1 METKHECEFFATCLP
16 GTEGLLADELRGLG
30 VRKVR
35 PLAGGAAFFGR
46 PEMALRVCLWSRLA
60 GRVNTVL
67 GRVGAAGADEL
78 YAGAR
83 ALAWEEEIAPGASIA
98 VRADGTNRALRNTQ
112 FTALKVKDAVCDR
125 LAEARGGRPDVDA
138 RRPDALVEV
147 RLREGRATI
156 ALDLSGASLA
166 RRSYLSEA
174 DGSGAPVAVAQA
186 AALLAAL
193 GAGAALKAGWGLFD
207 SACDDGFLV
216 TEAASLLSD
225 QAPGLLRDRW
235 GLSGWARCDED
246 VWAALL
252 DEADGRFEAGLA
264 RVLGAAPAAEAT
276 SAGPDQRTVRIVGLS
291 ASSPAVARARGHLR
305 AAGLRAVAS
314 VEAAAPEDA
323 DAVEERLVR
332 AVERAGAAAASA
344 PSGSATPAATSGG
357 AAAGEEPADAG
368 AFEGAPEDGAP
379 AAASAPDTAP
389 ALLVANVAPAG
400 RAEDDARAVAEQAAC
415 VAAARRAPAGSRF
428 GFVGAG
434 GFAARFRTPAA
445 ERIEIGRGRA
455 EAVLERFDTPPC
467 EPAVIAVA
475 NPAGGTELS
484 VEVNDAASAQFA
496 SRLRKVARERRKW
509 AAREGVA
516 CYRLYDGD
524 LPEYAC
530 AIDLYEGAADAEGIL
545 YAHVAEY
552 APPKSVNPDVA
563 RARFEDVLAIVPA
576 VLGIR
581 PDHVFSKARLRARG
595 GGQYRDAGGRSYV
608 THTSEDGLVCEI
620 DLGGYLD
627 TGIFLD
633 HRTTREMVGKMAAG
647 KRFLNLFAYT
657 GVATLHAAAGGAEA
671 TTTVDLS
678 QTYLDWAARNLEANG
693 FTAVGD
699 ARAEGGRVGKGR
711 SGRGVASRGR
721 GSHELVRAD
730 VVRWIQEARRA
741 RRTWDLIFVDPPTFS
756 NSKAMG
762 RRTWDVQRDHAEL
775 LIGVSRLLS
784 EDGVA
789 VFSCNLRGFKPD
801 REALAKCGVAIED
814 ITASTIPHDFER
826 NPRIHHC
833 YLVRRALS
841 MEVGGGA

>member
-1 METKHECEFFATCLP
+1 MTSKKHEHEFFATCLP
-16 GTEGLLADELRGLG
+16 GVESLLSDELHGLA

-35 PLAGGAAFFGR
+35 PLAGGVAFYGS
-46 PEMALRVCLWSRLA
+46 PETVLRVCLWSRLA
-60 GRVNTVL
+60 GRVNVVV
-67 GRVGAAGADEL
+67 GRVDAFDADAL

-83 ALAWEEEIAPGASIA
+83 NLAWEEVLAERASIA
-98 VRADGTNRALRNTQ
+98 VRANGVNGELRNTQ

-125 LAEARGGRPDVDA
+125 LAEARGARPDVDA
-138 RRPDALVEV
+138 QAPDALIEV
-147 RLREGRATI
+147 RLRDDRATI

-166 RRSYLSEA
+166 RRSYLRPE
-174 DGSGAPVAVAQA
+174 DGPDAPVAVAQA

-193 GAGAALKAGWGLFD
+193 GAPERLATGWGFLD
-207 SACDDGFLV
+207 PACDDGILV
-216 TEAASLLSD
+216 CEAAALLAD
-225 QAPGLLRDRW
+225 QAPGLVRDRW
-235 GLSGWARCDED
+235 GFAGWERFD
-246 VWAALL
+246 AAAWDDLL
-252 DEADGRFEAGLA
+252 AEADDRLEAGLA
-264 RVLGAAPAAEAT
+264 RVLGAEGAASAT
-276 SAGPDQRTVRIVGLS
+276 ADAPDQRTVRIVGLS

-314 VEAAAPEDA
+314 VEAVAAEDA

-332 AVERAGAAAASA
+332 AVERTGAALGAGAA
-344 PSGSATPAATSGG
+344 
-357 AAAGEEPADAG
+357 
-368 AFEGAPEDGAP
+368 
-379 AAASAPDTAP
+379 P
-389 ALLVANVAPAG
+389 ALVVANVAPAG

-415 VAAARRAPAGSRF
+415 MTAARRAPAGSRF

-434 GFAARFRTPAA
+434 GFSARFRTPAA
-445 ERIEIGRGRA
+445 ERIEIGRGRS
-455 EAVLERFDTPPC
+455 EAVLERFDAPPC

-530 AIDLYEGAADAEGIL
+530 AIDLYEGAAEAEGEL

-552 APPKSVNPDVA
+552 AAPKSVDEALA
-563 RARFEDVLAIVPA
+563 RARFEDVLAVVPA

-581 PDHVFSKARLRARG
+581 PDHVFSKARVRARG

-608 THTSEDGLVCEI
+608 THTSENGLICEI

-657 GVATLHAAAGGAEA
+657 GVATLHAAAAGAA
-671 TTTVDLS
+671 STTTVDLS

-693 FTAVGD
+693 FAAEGD
-699 ARAEGGRVGKGR
+699 ARMEGGRAGKGR
-711 SGRGVASRGR
+711 GGRKAASRGQ

-730 VVRWIQEARRA
+730 VVRWVQEARRG

-775 LIGVSRLLS
+775 LIGVSRLLAK
-784 EDGVA
+784 DGVA
-789 VFSCNLRGFKPD
+789 VFSCNLRSFKPD

-814 ITASTIPHDFER
+814 ITASAIPHDFER
-826 NPRIHHC
+826 GPRIHHC
-833 YLVRRALS
+833 YLVRRAVS
-841 MEVGGGA
+841 AEAEADA

>member
-1 METKHECEFFATCLP
+1 MTSKKHEHEFFATCLP
-16 GTEGLLADELRGLG
+16 GVESLLSDELHGLA

-35 PLAGGAAFFGR
+35 PLVGGVAFYGS
-46 PEMALRVCLWSRLA
+46 PETVLRVCLWSRLA
-60 GRVNTVL
+60 GRVNVVV
-67 GRVGAAGADEL
+67 GRVDASDADAL
-78 YAGAR
+78 YAGVR
-83 ALAWEEEIAPGASIA
+83 NLAWEEVLAERASIA
-98 VRADGTNRALRNTQ
+98 VRANGVNGELRNTQ
-112 FTALKVKDAVCDR
+112 FTALKVKDAACDR
-125 LAEARGGRPDVDA
+125 LAEARGARPDVDA
-138 RRPDALVEV
+138 QAPDALIEV
-147 RLREGRATI
+147 RLRDDRATI

-166 RRSYLSEA
+166 RRSYLRPE
-174 DGSGAPVAVAQA
+174 DGPDAPVAVAQA

-193 GAGAALKAGWGLFD
+193 GAPERLAAGWGFLD
-207 SACDDGFLV
+207 PACDDGILLC
-216 TEAASLLSD
+216 EAAGLLAD
-225 QAPGLLRDRW
+225 QAPGLVRDRW
-235 GLSGWARCDED
+235 GFAGWARFD
-246 VWAALL
+246 AAAWDDLL
-252 DEADGRFEAGLA
+252 AEADDRLEAGLA
-264 RVLGAAPAAEAT
+264 RVLGAEGAASAT
-276 SAGPDQRTVRIVGLS
+276 VDAPDQRTVRIVGLS

-314 VEAAAPEDA
+314 VEAVAAEDA

-332 AVERAGAAAASA
+332 AVERTGAALGAGAA
-344 PSGSATPAATSGG
+344 
-357 AAAGEEPADAG
+357 
-368 AFEGAPEDGAP
+368 
-379 AAASAPDTAP
+379 P
-389 ALLVANVAPAG
+389 ALVVANVAPSG
-400 RAEDDARAVAEQAAC
+400 RVEDDARAVAEQAAC

-434 GFAARFRTPAA
+434 GFSTRFRTPAA

-455 EAVLERFDTPPC
+455 EAVLERFDAPPC

-530 AIDLYEGAADAEGIL
+530 AIDLYEGAGDAEGIL

-657 GVATLHAAAGGAEA
+657 GVATLHAAAAGAA
-671 TTTVDLS
+671 STTTVDLS

-693 FTAVGD
+693 FAAEGD
-699 ARAEGGRVGKGR
+699 ARVEGGRAGKGR
-711 SGRGVASRGR
+711 GGRKAASRGQ

-730 VVRWIQEARRA
+730 VVRWVQEARRG
-741 RRTWDLIFVDPPTFS
+741 RHTWDLIFVDPPTFS

-775 LIGVSRLLS
+775 LIGVSRLLAK
-784 EDGVA
+784 DGVA
-789 VFSCNLRGFKPD
+789 VFSCNLRSFKPD

-833 YLVRRALS
+833 YLVRRAVS
-841 MEVGGGA
+841 AEAEADA

>member
-1 METKHECEFFATCLP
+1 MTSKKHEHEFFATCLP
-16 GTEGLLADELRGLG
+16 GVESLLSDELHGLA

-35 PLAGGAAFFGR
+35 PLVGGAAFYGS
-46 PEMALRVCLWSRLA
+46 PETVLRVCLWSRLA
-60 GRVNTVL
+60 GRVNVVV
-67 GRVGAAGADEL
+67 GRVDASDAGAL
-78 YAGAR
+78 YAGVR
-83 ALAWEEEIAPGASIA
+83 NLAWEEVLAERASIA
-98 VRADGTNRALRNTQ
+98 VRANGVNGELRNTQ

-125 LAEARGGRPDVDA
+125 LAEARGARPDVDA
-138 RRPDALVEV
+138 QAPDALIEV
-147 RLREGRATI
+147 RLRDDRATI

-166 RRSYLSEA
+166 RRSYLRPE
-174 DGSGAPVAVAQA
+174 DGPDAPVAVAQA

-193 GAGAALKAGWGLFD
+193 GAPERLAAGWGFLD
-207 SACDDGFLV
+207 PACDDGILLC
-216 TEAASLLSD
+216 EAAGLLAD
-225 QAPGLLRDRW
+225 QAPGLVRDRW
-235 GLSGWARCDED
+235 GFAGWARFD
-246 VWAALL
+246 AAAWDDLL
-252 DEADGRFEAGLA
+252 AEADDRLEAGLA
-264 RVLGAAPAAEAT
+264 RVLGAEGAASAT
-276 SAGPDQRTVRIVGLS
+276 VDAPDQRTVRIVGLS

-314 VEAAAPEDA
+314 VEAAGPEEA
-323 DAVEERLVR
+323 AAVEERLTR
-332 AVERAGAAAASA
+332 AVERAAGSFACPAAAAGADREAASE
-344 PSGSATPAATSGG
+344 SGEGSETADAAR
-357 AAAGEEPADAG
+357 AAAPPAR
-368 AFEGAPEDGAP
+368 APESP
-379 AAASAPDTAP
+379 RPP
-389 ALLVANVAPAG
+389 LIIANVAPAG

-434 GFAARFRTPAA
+434 GFSTRFRTSAA

-455 EAVLERFDTPPC
+455 EAVLERFDAPPC

-509 AAREGVA
+509 ATREGVA

-530 AIDLYEGAADAEGIL
+530 AIDLYEGAGDAEGIL

-657 GVATLHAAAGGAEA
+657 GVATLHAAAAGAA
-671 TTTVDLS
+671 STTTVDLS

-693 FTAVGD
+693 FAAEGD
-699 ARAEGGRVGKGR
+699 ARVEGGRAGKGR
-711 SGRGVASRGR
+711 GGRKAASRGQ

-730 VVRWIQEARRA
+730 VVRWVQEARRG

-775 LIGVSRLLS
+775 LIGVSRLLAK
-784 EDGVA
+784 DGVA
-789 VFSCNLRGFKPD
+789 VFSCNLRSFKPD

-833 YLVRRALS
+833 YLVRRAVS
-841 MEVGGGA
+841 AEAEADA

>member
-1 METKHECEFFATCLP
+1 MTSKKHEHEFFATCLP
-16 GTEGLLADELRGLG
+16 GVESLLSDELHGLA

-35 PLAGGAAFFGR
+35 PLVGGAAFYGS
-46 PEMALRVCLWSRLA
+46 PETVLRVCLWSRLA
-60 GRVNTVL
+60 GRVNVVV
-67 GRVGAAGADEL
+67 GRVDASDADAL
-78 YAGAR
+78 YAGVR
-83 ALAWEEEIAPGASIA
+83 NLAWEEVLAERASIA
-98 VRADGTNRALRNTQ
+98 VRANGVNGELRNTQ

-125 LAEARGGRPDVDA
+125 LAEARGARPDVDA
-138 RRPDALVEV
+138 QAPDALIEV
-147 RLREGRATI
+147 RLRDDRATI

-166 RRSYLSEA
+166 RRSYLQPE
-174 DGSGAPVAVAQA
+174 DGPDAPVAVAQA

-193 GAGAALKAGWGLFD
+193 GAPERLAAGWGFLD
-207 SACDDGFLV
+207 PACDDGILLC
-216 TEAASLLSD
+216 EAAGLLAD
-225 QAPGLLRDRW
+225 QAPGLVRDRW
-235 GLSGWARCDED
+235 GFAGWARFD
-246 VWAALL
+246 AAAWDDLL
-252 DEADGRFEAGLA
+252 AEADDRLEAGLA
-264 RVLGAAPAAEAT
+264 RMLGAEGAASAT
-276 SAGPDQRTVRIVGLS
+276 VDAPDQRTVRIVGLS

-314 VEAAAPEDA
+314 VEAVATEDA

-332 AVERAGAAAASA
+332 AVERTGAALG
-344 PSGSATPAATSGG
+344 SGA
-357 AAAGEEPADAG
+357 
-368 AFEGAPEDGAP
+368 
-379 AAASAPDTAP
+379 AP
-389 ALLVANVAPAG
+389 ALVVANVAPTG

-434 GFAARFRTPAA
+434 GFSARFRTPAA

-455 EAVLERFDTPPC
+455 EAVLERFDAPPC

-530 AIDLYEGAADAEGIL
+530 AIDLYEGAGDAEGIL

-581 PDHVFSKARLRARG
+581 PDHVFSKARRRARG

-657 GVATLHAAAGGAEA
+657 GVATLHAAAAGAA
-671 TTTVDLS
+671 STTTVDLS

-693 FTAVGD
+693 FAAEGD
-699 ARAEGGRVGKGR
+699 ARVEGGRAGKGR
-711 SGRGVASRGR
+711 GGRKAASRGQ

-730 VVRWIQEARRA
+730 VVRWVQEARRG

-775 LIGVSRLLS
+775 LIGVSRLLAK
-784 EDGVA
+784 DGLA

-833 YLVRRALS
+833 YLVRRAVS
-841 MEVGGGA
+841 AEAEADA

>member
-1 METKHECEFFATCLP
+1 MTSKKHEHEFFATCLP
-16 GTEGLLADELRGLG
+16 GVESLLSDELHGLA

-35 PLAGGAAFFGR
+35 PLVGGVAFYGS
-46 PEMALRVCLWSRLA
+46 PETVLRVCLWSRLA
-60 GRVNTVL
+60 GRVNVVV
-67 GRVGAAGADEL
+67 GRVDASDADAL
-78 YAGAR
+78 YAGVR
-83 ALAWEEEIAPGASIA
+83 SLAWEEVLAERASIA
-98 VRADGTNRALRNTQ
+98 VRAHGVNGELRNTQ

-125 LAEARGGRPDVDA
+125 LAEARGARPDVDA
-138 RRPDALVEV
+138 QAPDALIEV
-147 RLREGRATI
+147 RLRDDRATI

-166 RRSYLSEA
+166 RRSYLRPE
-174 DGSGAPVAVAQA
+174 DGPDAPVAVAQA

-193 GAGAALKAGWGLFD
+193 GAPERLAAGWGFLD
-207 SACDDGFLV
+207 PACDDGILLC
-216 TEAASLLSD
+216 EAAGLLAD
-225 QAPGLLRDRW
+225 QAPGLVRDRW
-235 GLSGWARCDED
+235 GFAGWARFD
-246 VWAALL
+246 AAAWDDLL
-252 DEADGRFEAGLA
+252 AEADDRLEAGLA
-264 RVLGAAPAAEAT
+264 RVLGAEGAASAT
-276 SAGPDQRTVRIVGLS
+276 VDAPDQCTVRIVGLS

-314 VEAAAPEDA
+314 VEAVAAEDA

-332 AVERAGAAAASA
+332 AVERTGAAL
-344 PSGSATPAATSGG
+344 GVG
-357 AAAGEEPADAG
+357 A
-368 AFEGAPEDGAP
+368 
-379 AAASAPDTAP
+379 AP
-389 ALLVANVAPAG
+389 ALVVANVAPTG

-434 GFAARFRTPAA
+434 GFSARFRTPAA

-455 EAVLERFDTPPC
+455 EAVLERFDAPPC

-530 AIDLYEGAADAEGIL
+530 AIDLYEGAGDAEGIL

-657 GVATLHAAAGGAEA
+657 GVATLHAAAGGASS

-678 QTYLDWAARNLEANG
+678 QTYLDWAARNMEANG
-693 FTAVGD
+693 FPAVLTAERD
-699 ARAEGGRVGKGR
+699 
-711 SGRGVASRGR
+711 GRGAAGRRGGANR
-721 GSHELVRAD
+721 RPRHELVRAD
-730 VVRWIQEARRA
+730 AVRWIQEARRE
-741 RRTWDLIFVDPPTFS
+741 RRQWDLIFVDPPTFS

-775 LIGVSRLLS
+775 LIGVSRLLAK
-784 EDGVA
+784 DGVA
-789 VFSCNLRGFKPD
+789 VFSCNLRAFKPD
-801 REALAKCGVAIED
+801 TEALARAGVKIED

-833 YLVRRALS
+833 YLVRRAVS
-841 MEVGGGA
+841 AEAGADA

>member
-1 METKHECEFFATCLP
+1 MTSKKHEHEFFATCLP
-16 GTEGLLADELRGLG
+16 GVESLLSDELHGLA

-35 PLAGGAAFFGR
+35 PLVGGAAFYGS
-46 PEMALRVCLWSRLA
+46 PETVLRVCLWSRLA
-60 GRVNTVL
+60 GRVNVVV
-67 GRVGAAGADEL
+67 GRVDASDADAL
-78 YAGAR
+78 YAGVR
-83 ALAWEEEIAPGASIA
+83 NLAWEEVLAERASIA
-98 VRADGTNRALRNTQ
+98 VRANGVNGELRNTQ

-125 LAEARGGRPDVDA
+125 LAEARGARPDVDA
-138 RRPDALVEV
+138 QAPDALIEV
-147 RLREGRATI
+147 RLRDDRATI

-166 RRSYLSEA
+166 RRSYLQPE
-174 DGSGAPVAVAQA
+174 DGPDAPVAVAQA

-193 GAGAALKAGWGLFD
+193 GAPERLAAGWGFLD
-207 SACDDGFLV
+207 PACDDGILLC
-216 TEAASLLSD
+216 EAAGLLAD
-225 QAPGLLRDRW
+225 QAPGLVRDRW
-235 GLSGWARCDED
+235 GFAGWARFD
-246 VWAALL
+246 AAAWDDLL
-252 DEADGRFEAGLA
+252 AEADDRLEAGLA
-264 RVLGAAPAAEAT
+264 RMLGAEGAASAT
-276 SAGPDQRTVRIVGLS
+276 VDAPDQRTVRIVGLS

-314 VEAAAPEDA
+314 VEAVATEDA

-332 AVERAGAAAASA
+332 AVERTGAAL
-344 PSGSATPAATSGG
+344 GVG
-357 AAAGEEPADAG
+357 A
-368 AFEGAPEDGAP
+368 
-379 AAASAPDTAP
+379 AP
-389 ALLVANVAPAG
+389 ALVVANVAPTG

-434 GFAARFRTPAA
+434 GFSARFRTPAA

-455 EAVLERFDTPPC
+455 EAVLERFDAPPC

-530 AIDLYEGAADAEGIL
+530 AIDLYEGAGDAEGIL

-657 GVATLHAAAGGAEA
+657 GVATLHAAAAGAA
-671 TTTVDLS
+671 STTTVDLS

-693 FTAVGD
+693 FAAEGD
-699 ARAEGGRVGKGR
+699 ARVEGGRAGKGR
-711 SGRGVASRGR
+711 GGRKAASRGQ

-730 VVRWIQEARRA
+730 VVRWVQEARRG

-775 LIGVSRLLS
+775 LIGVSRLLAK
-784 EDGVA
+784 DGLA

-833 YLVRRALS
+833 YLVRRAVS
-841 MEVGGGA
+841 AEAEADA

>member
-1 METKHECEFFATCLP
+1 MTSKKHEHEFFATCLP
-16 GTEGLLADELRGLG
+16 GVESLLSDELHGLA

-35 PLAGGAAFFGR
+35 PLVGGAAFYGS
-46 PEMALRVCLWSRLA
+46 PETVLRVCLWSRLA
-60 GRVNTVL
+60 GRVNVVV
-67 GRVGAAGADEL
+67 GRVDASDADAL
-78 YAGAR
+78 YAGVR
-83 ALAWEEEIAPGASIA
+83 NLAWEEVLAERASIA
-98 VRADGTNRALRNTQ
+98 VRANGVNGELRNTQ

-125 LAEARGGRPDVDA
+125 LAEARGARPDVDA
-138 RRPDALVEV
+138 QAPDALIEV
-147 RLREGRATI
+147 RLRDDRATI

-166 RRSYLSEA
+166 RRSYLRPE
-174 DGSGAPVAVAQA
+174 DGPDAPVAVAQA

-193 GAGAALKAGWGLFD
+193 GAPERLAAGWGFLD
-207 SACDDGFLV
+207 PACDDGILLC
-216 TEAASLLSD
+216 EAAGLLAD
-225 QAPGLLRDRW
+225 QAPGLVRDRW
-235 GLSGWARCDED
+235 GFAGWARFG
-246 VWAALL
+246 AAAWDDLL
-252 DEADGRFEAGLA
+252 AEADDRLEAGLA
-264 RVLGAAPAAEAT
+264 RVLGAEGAASAT
-276 SAGPDQRTVRIVGLS
+276 VDAPDQRTVRIVGLS

-314 VEAAAPEDA
+314 VEAVGPEDA

-332 AVERAGAAAASA
+332 AVERTGAAL
-344 PSGSATPAATSGG
+344 G
-357 AAAGEEPADAG
+357 AGV
-368 AFEGAPEDGAP
+368 
-379 AAASAPDTAP
+379 AP
-389 ALLVANVAPAG
+389 ALVVANVAPAG

-434 GFAARFRTPAA
+434 GFSARFRTPAA

-455 EAVLERFDTPPC
+455 EAVLERFDAPPC

-530 AIDLYEGAADAEGIL
+530 AIDLYEGAGDAEGIL

-657 GVATLHAAAGGAEA
+657 GVATLHAAAAGAA
-671 TTTVDLS
+671 STTTVDLS

-693 FTAVGD
+693 FAAEGD
-699 ARAEGGRVGKGR
+699 ARVEGGRAGKGR
-711 SGRGVASRGR
+711 GGRKAASRGQ

-730 VVRWIQEARRA
+730 VVRWVQEARRG

-775 LIGVSRLLS
+775 LIGVSRLLAK
-784 EDGVA
+784 DGLA

-833 YLVRRALS
+833 YLVRRAVS
-841 MEVGGGA
+841 AEAEADA

>member
-1 METKHECEFFATCLP
+1 MTSKKHEHEFFATCLP
-16 GTEGLLADELRGLG
+16 GVESLLSDELHGLA

-35 PLAGGAAFFGR
+35 PLVGGAAFYGS
-46 PEMALRVCLWSRLA
+46 PETALRVCLWSRLA
-60 GRVNTVL
+60 GRVNVVV
-67 GRVGAAGADEL
+67 GRVDASDAGAL
-78 YAGAR
+78 YAGVR
-83 ALAWEEEIAPGASIA
+83 NLAWEEVLAERASIA
-98 VRADGTNRALRNTQ
+98 VRANGVNGELRNTQ

-125 LAEARGGRPDVDA
+125 LAEARGARPDVDA
-138 RRPDALVEV
+138 QAPDALIEV
-147 RLREGRATI
+147 RLRDDRATI

-166 RRSYLSEA
+166 RRSYLRPE
-174 DGSGAPVAVAQA
+174 DGPDAPVAVAQA

-193 GAGAALKAGWGLFD
+193 GAPERLAAGWGFLD
-207 SACDDGFLV
+207 PACDDGILLC
-216 TEAASLLSD
+216 EAAGLLAD
-225 QAPGLLRDRW
+225 QAPGLVRDRW
-235 GLSGWARCDED
+235 GFAGWARFD
-246 VWAALL
+246 AAAWDDLL
-252 DEADGRFEAGLA
+252 AEADDRLEAGLA
-264 RVLGAAPAAEAT
+264 RVLGAEGAASAT
-276 SAGPDQRTVRIVGLS
+276 VDAPDQRTVRIVGLS

-314 VEAAAPEDA
+314 VEAVATEDA

-332 AVERAGAAAASA
+332 AVERTGAALGAGAA
-344 PSGSATPAATSGG
+344 
-357 AAAGEEPADAG
+357 
-368 AFEGAPEDGAP
+368 
-379 AAASAPDTAP
+379 P
-389 ALLVANVAPAG
+389 ALVVANVAPAG

-434 GFAARFRTPAA
+434 GFSTRFRTPAA

-455 EAVLERFDTPPC
+455 EAVLERFDAPPC

-530 AIDLYEGAADAEGIL
+530 AIDLYEGAGDAEGIL

-657 GVATLHAAAGGAEA
+657 GVATLHAAAAGAA
-671 TTTVDLS
+671 STTTVDLS

-693 FTAVGD
+693 FAAEGD
-699 ARAEGGRVGKGR
+699 ARVEGGRAGKGR
-711 SGRGVASRGR
+711 GGRKAASRGQ

-730 VVRWIQEARRA
+730 VVRWVQEARRG

-775 LIGVSRLLS
+775 LIGVSRLLAK
-784 EDGVA
+784 DGVA
-789 VFSCNLRGFKPD
+789 VFSCNLRSFKPD

-833 YLVRRALS
+833 YLVRRAVS
-841 MEVGGGA
+841 AEAEADA

>member
-1 METKHECEFFATCLP
+1 MTSKKHEHEFFATCLP
-16 GTEGLLADELRGLG
+16 GVESLLSDELHGLA

-35 PLAGGAAFFGR
+35 PLAGGVAFYGS
-46 PEMALRVCLWSRLA
+46 PETVLRVCLWSRLA
-60 GRVNTVL
+60 GRVNVVV
-67 GRVGAAGADEL
+67 GRVDASDADAL
-78 YAGAR
+78 YTGVR
-83 ALAWEEEIAPGASIA
+83 NLAWEEVLAERASIA
-98 VRADGTNRALRNTQ
+98 VRANGVNGELRNTQ

-125 LAEARGGRPDVDA
+125 LAEARGARPDVDA
-138 RRPDALVEV
+138 QAPDALIEV
-147 RLREGRATI
+147 RLRDDRATI

-166 RRSYLSEA
+166 RRSYLRPE
-174 DGSGAPVAVAQA
+174 DGPDAPVAVAQA

-193 GAGAALKAGWGLFD
+193 GAPERLATGWGFLD
-207 SACDDGFLV
+207 PACDDGILV
-216 TEAASLLSD
+216 CEAAALLAD
-225 QAPGLLRDRW
+225 QAPGLVRDRW
-235 GLSGWARCDED
+235 GFAGWERFD
-246 VWAALL
+246 AAAWDDLL
-252 DEADGRFEAGLA
+252 AEADDRLEAGLA
-264 RVLGAAPAAEAT
+264 RVLGAEGAASAT
-276 SAGPDQRTVRIVGLS
+276 ADAPDQRTVRIVGLS

-314 VEAAAPEDA
+314 VEAVAAEDA

-332 AVERAGAAAASA
+332 AVERTGAALGAGAA
-344 PSGSATPAATSGG
+344 
-357 AAAGEEPADAG
+357 
-368 AFEGAPEDGAP
+368 
-379 AAASAPDTAP
+379 P
-389 ALLVANVAPAG
+389 ALVVANVAPAG

-415 VAAARRAPAGSRF
+415 MTAARRAPAGSRF

-434 GFAARFRTPAA
+434 GFSARFRTPAA
-445 ERIEIGRGRA
+445 ERIEIGRGRS
-455 EAVLERFDTPPC
+455 EAVLERFDAPPC

-530 AIDLYEGAADAEGIL
+530 AIDLYEGAGDAEGIL

-657 GVATLHAAAGGAEA
+657 GVATLHAAAGGASS

-678 QTYLDWAARNLEANG
+678 QTYLDWAARNMEANG
-693 FTAVGD
+693 FPAVLTAERDGRGAAGRRGGANHRPRHEL
-699 ARAEGGRVGKGR
+699 ARAD
-711 SGRGVASRGR
+711 A
-721 GSHELVRAD
+721 
-730 VVRWIQEARRA
+730 VRWIQEARRE
-741 RRTWDLIFVDPPTFS
+741 RRQWDLIFVDPPTFS

-775 LIGVSRLLS
+775 LIGVSRLLAK
-784 EDGVA
+784 DGVA
-789 VFSCNLRGFKPD
+789 VFSCNLRSFKPD

-814 ITASTIPHDFER
+814 ITASAIPHDFER
-826 NPRIHHC
+826 GPRIHHC
-833 YLVRRALS
+833 YLVRRAVS
-841 MEVGGGA
+841 AEAEADA

>member
-1 METKHECEFFATCLP
+1 MTSKKHEHEFFATCLP
-16 GTEGLLADELRGLG
+16 GVESLLSDELHGLA

-35 PLAGGAAFFGR
+35 PLVGGAAFYGS
-46 PEMALRVCLWSRLA
+46 PETVLRVCLWSRLA
-60 GRVNTVL
+60 GRVNVVV
-67 GRVGAAGADEL
+67 GRVDASDADAL
-78 YAGAR
+78 YAGVR
-83 ALAWEEEIAPGASIA
+83 NLAWEEVLAERASIA
-98 VRADGTNRALRNTQ
+98 VRANGVNGELRNTQ

-125 LAEARGGRPDVDA
+125 LAEARGARPDVDA
-138 RRPDALVEV
+138 QAPDALIEV
-147 RLREGRATI
+147 RLRDDRATI

-166 RRSYLSEA
+166 RRSYLRPE
-174 DGSGAPVAVAQA
+174 DGPDAPVAVAQA

-193 GAGAALKAGWGLFD
+193 GAPERLAAGWGFLD
-207 SACDDGFLV
+207 PACDDGILLC
-216 TEAASLLSD
+216 EAAGLLAD
-225 QAPGLLRDRW
+225 QAPGLVRDRW
-235 GLSGWARCDED
+235 GFAGWARFD
-246 VWAALL
+246 AAAWDDLL
-252 DEADGRFEAGLA
+252 AEADDRLEAGLA
-264 RVLGAAPAAEAT
+264 RVLGAEGAASAT
-276 SAGPDQRTVRIVGLS
+276 VDAPDQRTVRIVGLS

-314 VEAAAPEDA
+314 VEAVGPEDA

-332 AVERAGAAAASA
+332 AVERTGAAL
-344 PSGSATPAATSGG
+344 G
-357 AAAGEEPADAG
+357 AGV
-368 AFEGAPEDGAP
+368 
-379 AAASAPDTAP
+379 AP
-389 ALLVANVAPAG
+389 ALVVANVAPAG

-434 GFAARFRTPAA
+434 GFSARFRTPAA

-455 EAVLERFDTPPC
+455 EAVLERFDAPPC

-530 AIDLYEGAADAEGIL
+530 AIDLYEGAGDAEGIL

-657 GVATLHAAAGGAEA
+657 GVATLHAAAAGAA
-671 TTTVDLS
+671 STTTVDLS

-693 FTAVGD
+693 FAAEGD
-699 ARAEGGRVGKGR
+699 ARVEGGRAGKGR
-711 SGRGVASRGR
+711 GGRKAASRGQ

-730 VVRWIQEARRA
+730 VVRWVQEARRG

-775 LIGVSRLLS
+775 LIGVSRLLAK
-784 EDGVA
+784 DGLA

-833 YLVRRALS
+833 YLVRRAVS
-841 MEVGGGA
+841 AEAEADA

>member
-1 METKHECEFFATCLP
+1 MTSKKHEHEFFATCLP
-16 GTEGLLADELRGLG
+16 GVESLLSDELHGLA

-35 PLAGGAAFFGR
+35 PLVGGVAFYGS
-46 PEMALRVCLWSRLA
+46 PETVLRVCLWSRLA
-60 GRVNTVL
+60 GRVNVVV
-67 GRVGAAGADEL
+67 GRVDASDADAL
-78 YAGAR
+78 YAGVR
-83 ALAWEEEIAPGASIA
+83 SLAWEEVLAERASIA
-98 VRADGTNRALRNTQ
+98 VRAHGVNGELRNTQ

-125 LAEARGGRPDVDA
+125 LAEARGARPDVDA
-138 RRPDALVEV
+138 QAPDALIEV
-147 RLREGRATI
+147 RLRDDRATI

-166 RRSYLSEA
+166 RRSYLRPE
-174 DGSGAPVAVAQA
+174 DGPDAPVAVAQA

-193 GAGAALKAGWGLFD
+193 GAPERLAAGWGFLD
-207 SACDDGFLV
+207 PACDDGILLC
-216 TEAASLLSD
+216 EAAGLLAD
-225 QAPGLLRDRW
+225 QAPGLVRDRW
-235 GLSGWARCDED
+235 GFAGWARFD
-246 VWAALL
+246 AAAWDDLL
-252 DEADGRFEAGLA
+252 AEADDRLEAGLA
-264 RVLGAAPAAEAT
+264 RVLGAEGAASAT
-276 SAGPDQRTVRIVGLS
+276 VDAPDQCTVRIVGLS

-314 VEAAAPEDA
+314 VEAVAAEDA

-332 AVERAGAAAASA
+332 AVERTGAAL
-344 PSGSATPAATSGG
+344 GVG
-357 AAAGEEPADAG
+357 A
-368 AFEGAPEDGAP
+368 
-379 AAASAPDTAP
+379 AP
-389 ALLVANVAPAG
+389 ALVVANVAPTG

-434 GFAARFRTPAA
+434 GFSARFRTPAA

-455 EAVLERFDTPPC
+455 EAVLERFDAPPC

-530 AIDLYEGAADAEGIL
+530 AIDLYEGAGDAEGIL

-657 GVATLHAAAGGAEA
+657 GVATLHAAAAGAA
-671 TTTVDLS
+671 STTTVDLS

-693 FTAVGD
+693 FAAEGD
-699 ARAEGGRVGKGR
+699 ARVEGGRAGKGR
-711 SGRGVASRGR
+711 GGRKAASRGQ

-730 VVRWIQEARRA
+730 VVRWVQEARRG

-775 LIGVSRLLS
+775 LIGVSRLLAK
-784 EDGVA
+784 DGLA

-833 YLVRRALS
+833 YLVRRAVS
-841 MEVGGGA
+841 AEAEADA

>member
-1 METKHECEFFATCLP
+1 MTSKKHEHEFFATCLP
-16 GTEGLLADELRGLG
+16 GVESLLSDELHGLA

-35 PLAGGAAFFGR
+35 PLVGGVAFYGS
-46 PEMALRVCLWSRLA
+46 PETALRVCLWSRLA
-60 GRVNTVL
+60 GRVNVVV
-67 GRVGAAGADEL
+67 GRVDASDAGAL
-78 YAGAR
+78 YAGVR
-83 ALAWEEEIAPGASIA
+83 NLAWEEVLADRASIA
-98 VRADGTNRALRNTQ
+98 VRANGVNGELRNTQ

-125 LAEARGGRPDVDA
+125 LAEARGARPDVDA
-138 RRPDALVEV
+138 QAPDALIEV
-147 RLREGRATI
+147 RLRDDRATI

-166 RRSYLSEA
+166 RRSYLRPE
-174 DGSGAPVAVAQA
+174 DGSDAPVAVAQA

-193 GAGAALKAGWGLFD
+193 GAPERLAAGWGFLD
-207 SACDDGFLV
+207 PACDDGILLC
-216 TEAASLLSD
+216 EAAGLLAD
-225 QAPGLLRDRW
+225 QAPGLVRDRW
-235 GLSGWARCDED
+235 GFAGWARFD
-246 VWAALL
+246 AAAWDDLL
-252 DEADGRFEAGLA
+252 AEADDRLEAGLA
-264 RVLGAAPAAEAT
+264 RVLGAEGAASAT
-276 SAGPDQRTVRIVGLS
+276 VDAPDQRTVRIVGLS

-314 VEAAAPEDA
+314 VEAVAPEDA

-332 AVERAGAAAASA
+332 AVERTGAALGAGAA
-344 PSGSATPAATSGG
+344 
-357 AAAGEEPADAG
+357 
-368 AFEGAPEDGAP
+368 
-379 AAASAPDTAP
+379 P
-389 ALLVANVAPAG
+389 ALVVANVAPAG

-434 GFAARFRTPAA
+434 GFSARFRTPAA

-455 EAVLERFDTPPC
+455 EAVLERFDAPPC

-530 AIDLYEGAADAEGIL
+530 AIDLYEGAGDAEGIL

-657 GVATLHAAAGGAEA
+657 GVATLHAAAAGAA
-671 TTTVDLS
+671 STTTVDLS

-693 FTAVGD
+693 FAAEGD
-699 ARAEGGRVGKGR
+699 ARVEGGRAGKGR
-711 SGRGVASRGR
+711 GGRKAASRGQ

-730 VVRWIQEARRA
+730 VVRWVQEARRG

-775 LIGVSRLLS
+775 LIGVSRLLAK
-784 EDGVA
+784 DGLA

-833 YLVRRALS
+833 YLVRRAVS
-841 MEVGGGA
+841 AEAEADA

>member
-1 METKHECEFFATCLP
+1 MTSKKHEHEFFATCLP
-16 GTEGLLADELRGLG
+16 GVESLLSDELHGLA

-35 PLAGGAAFFGR
+35 PLVGGAAFYGS
-46 PEMALRVCLWSRLA
+46 PETVLRVCLWSRLA
-60 GRVNTVL
+60 GRVNVVV
-67 GRVGAAGADEL
+67 GRVDASDADAL
-78 YAGAR
+78 YAGVR
-83 ALAWEEEIAPGASIA
+83 NLAWEEVLAERASIA
-98 VRADGTNRALRNTQ
+98 VRANGVNGELRNTQ

-125 LAEARGGRPDVDA
+125 LAEARGARPDVDA
-138 RRPDALVEV
+138 QAPDALIEV
-147 RLREGRATI
+147 RLRDDRATI

-166 RRSYLSEA
+166 RRSYLQPE
-174 DGSGAPVAVAQA
+174 DGPDAPVAVAQA

-193 GAGAALKAGWGLFD
+193 GAPERLAAGWGFLD
-207 SACDDGFLV
+207 PACDDGILLC
-216 TEAASLLSD
+216 EAAGLLAD
-225 QAPGLLRDRW
+225 QAPGLVRDRW
-235 GLSGWARCDED
+235 GFAGWARFD
-246 VWAALL
+246 AAAWDDLL
-252 DEADGRFEAGLA
+252 AEADDRLEAGLA
-264 RVLGAAPAAEAT
+264 RMLGAEGAASAT
-276 SAGPDQRTVRIVGLS
+276 VDAPDQRTVRIVGLS

-314 VEAAAPEDA
+314 VEAVATEDA

-332 AVERAGAAAASA
+332 AVERTGAAL
-344 PSGSATPAATSGG
+344 GVG
-357 AAAGEEPADAG
+357 A
-368 AFEGAPEDGAP
+368 
-379 AAASAPDTAP
+379 AP
-389 ALLVANVAPAG
+389 ALVVANVAPTG

-434 GFAARFRTPAA
+434 GFSARFRTPAA

-455 EAVLERFDTPPC
+455 EAVLERFDAPPC

-530 AIDLYEGAADAEGIL
+530 AIDLYEGAGDAEGIL

-657 GVATLHAAAGGAEA
+657 GVATLHAAAAGAA
-671 TTTVDLS
+671 STTTVDLS

-693 FTAVGD
+693 FAAEGD
-699 ARAEGGRVGKGR
+699 ARVEGGRAGKGR
-711 SGRGVASRGR
+711 GGRKAASRGQ

-730 VVRWIQEARRA
+730 VVRWVQEARRG
-741 RRTWDLIFVDPPTFS
+741 RHTWDLIFVDPPTFS

-775 LIGVSRLLS
+775 LIGVSRLLTK
-784 EDGVA
+784 DGVA
-789 VFSCNLRGFKPD
+789 VFSCNLRSFKPD

-833 YLVRRALS
+833 YLVRRAVS
-841 MEVGGGA
+841 AEAEADA

>member
-1 METKHECEFFATCLP
+1 MTSKKHEHEFFATCLP
-16 GTEGLLADELRGLG
+16 GVESLLSDELHGLA

-35 PLAGGAAFFGR
+35 PLVGGAAFYGS
-46 PEMALRVCLWSRLA
+46 PETVLRVCLWSRLA
-60 GRVNTVL
+60 GRVNVVV
-67 GRVGAAGADEL
+67 GRVDASDADAL
-78 YAGAR
+78 YAGVR
-83 ALAWEEEIAPGASIA
+83 NLAWEEVLAERASIA
-98 VRADGTNRALRNTQ
+98 VRANGVNGELRNTQ

-125 LAEARGGRPDVDA
+125 LAEARGARPDVDA
-138 RRPDALVEV
+138 QAPDALIEV
-147 RLREGRATI
+147 RLRDDRATI

-166 RRSYLSEA
+166 RRSYLQSE
-174 DGSGAPVAVAQA
+174 DGPDAPVAVAQA

-193 GAGAALKAGWGLFD
+193 GAPERLAAGWGFLD
-207 SACDDGFLV
+207 PACDDGILLC
-216 TEAASLLSD
+216 EAAGLLAD
-225 QAPGLLRDRW
+225 QAPGLVRDRW
-235 GLSGWARCDED
+235 GFAGWARFD
-246 VWAALL
+246 AAAWDDLL
-252 DEADGRFEAGLA
+252 AEADDRLEAGLA
-264 RVLGAAPAAEAT
+264 RMLGAEGAASAT
-276 SAGPDQRTVRIVGLS
+276 VDAPDQRTVRIVGLS

-314 VEAAAPEDA
+314 VEAVATEDA

-332 AVERAGAAAASA
+332 AVERTGAAL
-344 PSGSATPAATSGG
+344 GVG
-357 AAAGEEPADAG
+357 A
-368 AFEGAPEDGAP
+368 
-379 AAASAPDTAP
+379 AP
-389 ALLVANVAPAG
+389 ALVVANVAPTG

-434 GFAARFRTPAA
+434 GFSARFRTPAA

-455 EAVLERFDTPPC
+455 EAVLERFDAPPC

-530 AIDLYEGAADAEGIL
+530 AIDLYEGAGDAEGIL

-657 GVATLHAAAGGAEA
+657 GVATLHAAAAGAA
-671 TTTVDLS
+671 STTTVDLS

-693 FTAVGD
+693 FAAEGD
-699 ARAEGGRVGKGR
+699 ARVEGGRAGKGR
-711 SGRGVASRGR
+711 GGRKAASRGQ

-730 VVRWIQEARRA
+730 VVRWVQEARRG

-775 LIGVSRLLS
+775 LIGVSRLLAK
-784 EDGVA
+784 DGLA

-833 YLVRRALS
+833 YLVRRAVS
-841 MEVGGGA
+841 AEAEADA

>member
-1 METKHECEFFATCLP
+1 MTSKKHEHEFFATCLP
-16 GTEGLLADELRGLG
+16 GVESLLSDELHGLA

-35 PLAGGAAFFGR
+35 PLVGGVAFYGS
-46 PEMALRVCLWSRLA
+46 PETVLRVCLWSRLA
-60 GRVNTVL
+60 GRVNVVV
-67 GRVGAAGADEL
+67 GRVDASDADAL
-78 YAGAR
+78 YAGVR
-83 ALAWEEEIAPGASIA
+83 SLAWEEVLAERASIA
-98 VRADGTNRALRNTQ
+98 VRAHGVNGELRNTQ

-125 LAEARGGRPDVDA
+125 LAEARGARPDVDA
-138 RRPDALVEV
+138 QAPDALIEV
-147 RLREGRATI
+147 RLRDDRATI

-166 RRSYLSEA
+166 RRSYLRPE
-174 DGSGAPVAVAQA
+174 DGPDAPVAVAQA
-186 AALLAAL
+186 AVLLAAL
-193 GAGAALKAGWGLFD
+193 GAPERLAAGWGFLD
-207 SACDDGFLV
+207 PACDDGILLC
-216 TEAASLLSD
+216 EAAGLLAD
-225 QAPGLLRDRW
+225 QAPGLVRDRW
-235 GLSGWARCDED
+235 GFAGWARFD
-246 VWAALL
+246 AAAWDDLL
-252 DEADGRFEAGLA
+252 AEADDRLEAGLA
-264 RVLGAAPAAEAT
+264 RVLGAEGAASAT
-276 SAGPDQRTVRIVGLS
+276 VDAPDQRTVRIVGLS

-314 VEAAAPEDA
+314 VEAVAAEDA

-332 AVERAGAAAASA
+332 AVERTGAAL
-344 PSGSATPAATSGG
+344 GVG
-357 AAAGEEPADAG
+357 A
-368 AFEGAPEDGAP
+368 
-379 AAASAPDTAP
+379 AP
-389 ALLVANVAPAG
+389 ALVVANVAPTG

-434 GFAARFRTPAA
+434 GFSARFRTPAA

-455 EAVLERFDTPPC
+455 EAVLERFDAPPC

-530 AIDLYEGAADAEGIL
+530 AIDLYEGAGDAEGIL

-657 GVATLHAAAGGAEA
+657 GVATLHAAAAGAA
-671 TTTVDLS
+671 STTTVDLS

-693 FTAVGD
+693 FAAEGD
-699 ARAEGGRVGKGR
+699 ARVEGGRAGKGR
-711 SGRGVASRGR
+711 GGRKAASRGQ

-730 VVRWIQEARRA
+730 VVRWVQEARRG

-775 LIGVSRLLS
+775 LIGVSRLLAK
-784 EDGVA
+784 DGLA

-833 YLVRRALS
+833 YLVRRAVS
-841 MEVGGGA
+841 AEAEADA

>member
-1 METKHECEFFATCLP
+1 MTSKKHEHEFFATCLP
-16 GTEGLLADELRGLG
+16 GVESLLSDELHGLA

-35 PLAGGAAFFGR
+35 PLVGGAAFYGS
-46 PEMALRVCLWSRLA
+46 PETVLRVCLWSRLA
-60 GRVNTVL
+60 GRVNVVV
-67 GRVGAAGADEL
+67 GRVDASDADAL
-78 YAGAR
+78 YAGVR
-83 ALAWEEEIAPGASIA
+83 NLAWEEVLAERASIA
-98 VRADGTNRALRNTQ
+98 VRANGVNGELRNTQ

-125 LAEARGGRPDVDA
+125 LAEARGARPDVDA
-138 RRPDALVEV
+138 QAPDALIEV
-147 RLREGRATI
+147 RLRDDRATI

-166 RRSYLSEA
+166 RRSYLQPE
-174 DGSGAPVAVAQA
+174 DGPDAPVAVAQA

-193 GAGAALKAGWGLFD
+193 GAPERLAAGWGFLD
-207 SACDDGFLV
+207 PACDDGILLC
-216 TEAASLLSD
+216 EAAGLLAD
-225 QAPGLLRDRW
+225 QAPGLVRDRW
-235 GLSGWARCDED
+235 GFAGWARFD
-246 VWAALL
+246 AAAWDDLL
-252 DEADGRFEAGLA
+252 AEADDRLEAGLA
-264 RVLGAAPAAEAT
+264 RMLGAEGAASAT
-276 SAGPDQRTVRIVGLS
+276 VDAPDQRTVRIVGLS

-314 VEAAAPEDA
+314 VEAVATEDA

-332 AVERAGAAAASA
+332 AVERTGAAL
-344 PSGSATPAATSGG
+344 GVG
-357 AAAGEEPADAG
+357 A
-368 AFEGAPEDGAP
+368 
-379 AAASAPDTAP
+379 AP
-389 ALLVANVAPAG
+389 ALVVANVAPTG

-434 GFAARFRTPAA
+434 GFSARFRTPAA

-455 EAVLERFDTPPC
+455 EAVLERFDAPPC

-530 AIDLYEGAADAEGIL
+530 AIDLYEGAGDAEGIL

-552 APPKSVNPDVA
+552 APPKSVNPDAA

-657 GVATLHAAAGGAEA
+657 GVATLHAAAAGAA
-671 TTTVDLS
+671 STTTVDLS

-693 FTAVGD
+693 FAAEGD
-699 ARAEGGRVGKGR
+699 ARVEGGRAGKGR
-711 SGRGVASRGR
+711 GGRKAASRGQ

-730 VVRWIQEARRA
+730 VVRWVQEARRG
-741 RRTWDLIFVDPPTFS
+741 RRTLDLIFVDPPTFS

-775 LIGVSRLLS
+775 LIGVSRLLAK
-784 EDGVA
+784 DGLA

-833 YLVRRALS
+833 YLVRRAVS
-841 MEVGGGA
+841 AEAEADA

>member
-1 METKHECEFFATCLP
+1 M
-16 GTEGLLADELRGLG
+16 
-30 VRKVR
+30 
-35 PLAGGAAFFGR
+35 
-46 PEMALRVCLWSRLA
+46 
-60 GRVNTVL
+60 
-67 GRVGAAGADEL
+67 
-78 YAGAR
+78 
-83 ALAWEEEIAPGASIA
+83 
-98 VRADGTNRALRNTQ
+98 
-112 FTALKVKDAVCDR
+112 
-125 LAEARGGRPDVDA
+125 
-138 RRPDALVEV
+138 
-147 RLREGRATI
+147 
-156 ALDLSGASLA
+156 
-166 RRSYLSEA
+166 
-174 DGSGAPVAVAQA
+174 AQA

-193 GAGAALKAGWGLFD
+193 GAPERLAAGWGFLD
-207 SACDDGFLV
+207 PACDDGILLC
-216 TEAASLLSD
+216 EAAGLLAD
-225 QAPGLLRDRW
+225 QAPGLVRDRW
-235 GLSGWARCDED
+235 GFAGWARFD
-246 VWAALL
+246 AAAWDDLL
-252 DEADGRFEAGLA
+252 AEADDRLEAGLA
-264 RVLGAAPAAEAT
+264 RMLGAEGAASAT
-276 SAGPDQRTVRIVGLS
+276 VDAPDQRTVRIVGLS
-291 ASSPAVARARGHLR
+291 ASAPAGARARGQRR
-305 AAGLRAVAS
+305 AAGQRAVAS
-314 VEAAAPEDA
+314 VVAGATEDA

-332 AVERAGAAAASA
+332 AVERTGAAL
-344 PSGSATPAATSGG
+344 GVG
-357 AAAGEEPADAG
+357 A
-368 AFEGAPEDGAP
+368 
-379 AAASAPDTAP
+379 AP
-389 ALLVANVAPAG
+389 ALVVANVAPTG

-434 GFAARFRTPAA
+434 GFSARFRTPAA

-455 EAVLERFDTPPC
+455 EAVLERFDAPPC

-530 AIDLYEGAADAEGIL
+530 AIDLYEGAGDAEGIL

-657 GVATLHAAAGGAEA
+657 GVATLHAAAAGAA
-671 TTTVDLS
+671 STTTVDLS

-693 FTAVGD
+693 FAAEGD
-699 ARAEGGRVGKGR
+699 ARVEGGRAGKGR
-711 SGRGVASRGR
+711 GGRKAASRGQ

-730 VVRWIQEARRA
+730 VVRWVQEARRG

-775 LIGVSRLLS
+775 LIGISRLLAK
-784 EDGVA
+784 DGVA
-789 VFSCNLRGFKPD
+789 VFSCNLRSFKPD
-801 REALAKCGVAIED
+801 REALAKCGVAIDD

-833 YLVRRALS
+833 YLVRRAVS
-841 MEVGGGA
+841 AEAEADA

>member
-1 METKHECEFFATCLP
+1 MTSKKHEHEFFATCLP
-16 GTEGLLADELRGLG
+16 GVESLLSDELHGLA

-35 PLAGGAAFFGR
+35 PLVGGVAFYGS
-46 PEMALRVCLWSRLA
+46 PETVLRVCLWSRLA
-60 GRVNTVL
+60 GRVNVVV
-67 GRVGAAGADEL
+67 GRVDASDADAL
-78 YAGAR
+78 YAGVR
-83 ALAWEEEIAPGASIA
+83 SLAWEEVLAERASIA
-98 VRADGTNRALRNTQ
+98 VRAHGVNGELRNTQ

-125 LAEARGGRPDVDA
+125 LAEARGARPDVDA
-138 RRPDALVEV
+138 QAPDALIEV
-147 RLREGRATI
+147 RLRDDRATI

-166 RRSYLSEA
+166 RRSYLRPE
-174 DGSGAPVAVAQA
+174 DGPDAPVAVAQA

-193 GAGAALKAGWGLFD
+193 GAPERLAAGWGFLD
-207 SACDDGFLV
+207 PACDDGILLC
-216 TEAASLLSD
+216 EAAGLLAD
-225 QAPGLLRDRW
+225 QAPGLVRDRW
-235 GLSGWARCDED
+235 GFAGWARFD
-246 VWAALL
+246 AAAWDDLL
-252 DEADGRFEAGLA
+252 AEADDRLEAGLA
-264 RVLGAAPAAEAT
+264 RVLGAEGAASAT
-276 SAGPDQRTVRIVGLS
+276 VDAPDQRTVRIVGLS

-314 VEAAAPEDA
+314 VEAVATEDA

-332 AVERAGAAAASA
+332 AVERTGAAL
-344 PSGSATPAATSGG
+344 GVG
-357 AAAGEEPADAG
+357 A
-368 AFEGAPEDGAP
+368 
-379 AAASAPDTAP
+379 AP
-389 ALLVANVAPAG
+389 ALVVANVAPTG

-434 GFAARFRTPAA
+434 GFSTRFRTPAA

-455 EAVLERFDTPPC
+455 EAVLERFDAPPC

-530 AIDLYEGAADAEGIL
+530 AIDLYEGAGDAEGIL

-657 GVATLHAAAGGAEA
+657 GVATLHAAAAGAA
-671 TTTVDLS
+671 STTTVDLS
-678 QTYLDWAARNLEANG
+678 QTYLDWTARNLEANG
-693 FTAVGD
+693 FAAEGD
-699 ARAEGGRVGKGR
+699 ARVEGGRAGKGR
-711 SGRGVASRGR
+711 GGRKAASRGQ

-730 VVRWIQEARRA
+730 VVRWVQEARRG

-775 LIGVSRLLS
+775 LIGVSRLLAK
-784 EDGVA
+784 DGVA

-833 YLVRRALS
+833 YLVRRAVS
-841 MEVGGGA
+841 AEAEADA

>member
-1 METKHECEFFATCLP
+1 MTSKKHEHEFFATCLP
-16 GTEGLLADELRGLG
+16 GVESLLFDELHGLA

-35 PLAGGAAFFGR
+35 PLVGGAAFYGS
-46 PEMALRVCLWSRLA
+46 PETVLRVCLWSRLA
-60 GRVNTVL
+60 GRVNVVV
-67 GRVGAAGADEL
+67 GRVDASDADAL
-78 YAGAR
+78 YAGVR
-83 ALAWEEEIAPGASIA
+83 NLAWEEVLAERASIA
-98 VRADGTNRALRNTQ
+98 VRANGVNGELRNTQ

-125 LAEARGGRPDVDA
+125 LAEARGARPDVDA
-138 RRPDALVEV
+138 QAPDALIEV
-147 RLREGRATI
+147 RLRDDRATI

-166 RRSYLSEA
+166 RRSYLRPE
-174 DGSGAPVAVAQA
+174 DGPDAPVAVAQA

-193 GAGAALKAGWGLFD
+193 GAPERLAAGWGFLD
-207 SACDDGFLV
+207 PACDDGILLC
-216 TEAASLLSD
+216 EAAGLLAD
-225 QAPGLLRDRW
+225 QAPGLVRDRW
-235 GLSGWARCDED
+235 GFAGWARFG
-246 VWAALL
+246 AAAWDDLL
-252 DEADGRFEAGLA
+252 AEADDRLEAGLA
-264 RVLGAAPAAEAT
+264 RVLGAEGAASAT
-276 SAGPDQRTVRIVGLS
+276 VDAPDQRTVRIVGLS

-314 VEAAAPEDA
+314 VEAVGPEDA

-332 AVERAGAAAASA
+332 AVERTGAAL
-344 PSGSATPAATSGG
+344 G
-357 AAAGEEPADAG
+357 AGV
-368 AFEGAPEDGAP
+368 
-379 AAASAPDTAP
+379 AP
-389 ALLVANVAPAG
+389 ALVVANVAPAG

-434 GFAARFRTPAA
+434 GFSARFRTPAA

-455 EAVLERFDTPPC
+455 EAVLERFDAPPC

-530 AIDLYEGAADAEGIL
+530 AIDLYEGAGDAEGIL

-657 GVATLHAAAGGAEA
+657 GVATLHAAAAGAA
-671 TTTVDLS
+671 STTTVDLS

-693 FTAVGD
+693 FAAEGD
-699 ARAEGGRVGKGR
+699 ARVEGGRAGKGR
-711 SGRGVASRGR
+711 GGRKAASRGQ

-730 VVRWIQEARRA
+730 VVRWVQEARRG

-775 LIGVSRLLS
+775 LIGVSRLLAK
-784 EDGVA
+784 DGLA

-833 YLVRRALS
+833 YLVRRAVS
-841 MEVGGGA
+841 AEAEADA